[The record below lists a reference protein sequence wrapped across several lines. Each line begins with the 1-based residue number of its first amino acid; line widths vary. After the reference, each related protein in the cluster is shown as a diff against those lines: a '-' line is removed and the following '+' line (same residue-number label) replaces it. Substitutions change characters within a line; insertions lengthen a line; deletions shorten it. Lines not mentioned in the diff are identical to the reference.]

1 MKRVTTLL
9 VILLFTVGLS
19 AAAVQAQSATT
30 FTSEGMQIQV
40 PAGWQAE
47 EAPDGGIFLAN
58 SDRAMEL
65 MRSETGSLTD
75 SDIAF
80 AFLQPQYLE
89 LQFGLAPDADP
100 FVVIDTLI
108 SALSV
113 NSAAY
118 TILLGDAQGAA
129 ARVTSTQIPNGYA
142 VLYAFPSDAGTWLA
156 ILLINPTSPNFM
168 MAEGMLRNVSFTA
181 DVVPT
186 PEPTQDLEA
195 LRRTAIAHLD
205 NREYESA
212 IALYDQILAADP
224 QDAESYFYRGRAHYN
239 LFNAEEALSD
249 FDNAFLY
256 GFSDVAWN
264 YNLRG
269 LTYADLGRYEEA
281 VSDFTEALA
290 IAPNYVAALQNRA
303 WVNSQYLNN
312 WEAHVADYE
321 QIIELAPGN
330 AGYLNSL
337 GWGLIQ
343 LGRYAEAL
351 PHLDEALDISPDL
364 NYALD
369 SRGWAHLGLGNYDA
383 ARADFERA
391 IQLDEPYS
399 YYGLGALY
407 RELGNNRLALE
418 YVRAYL
424 KSAGDSA
431 VQGALDLFALLE
443 ASI

>member
-9 VILLFTVGLS
+9 VVLVFLIGLS
-19 AAAVQAQSATT
+19 AATVQAQTATT

-47 EAPDGGIFLAN
+47 EAPGGGIFLAN

-65 MRSETGSLTD
+65 MRNETGSLAD
-75 SDIAF
+75 SDIAI

-89 LQFGLAPDADP
+89 LQFGLSSDSDP

-113 NSAAY
+113 NSMPY
-118 TILLGDAQGAA
+118 SISLGDVQGAA

-156 ILLINPTSPNFM
+156 ILLINPTSPSFM
-168 MAEGMLRNVSFTA
+168 MAEGMLRNVSFTTDA
-181 DVVPT
+181 APT
-186 PEPTQDLEA
+186 PEPAQDLNA
-195 LRRTAIAHLD
+195 LRNAALAHLD

-212 IALYDQILAADP
+212 IPLYDQILAADP
-224 QDAESYFYRGRAHYN
+224 QDADSYFYRGRAHYN
-239 LFNAEEALSD
+239 LFNAEQALSD
-249 FDNAFLY
+249 FNNAFLY

-290 IAPNYVAALQNRA
+290 IAPNYVAALRNRA
-303 WVNSQYLNN
+303 WVNSEYLNN

-321 QIIELAPGN
+321 QVVALAPGN
-330 AGYLNSL
+330 ADHLNSL

-343 LGRYAEAL
+343 LGSYAEAL
-351 PHLDEALDISPDL
+351 LLLEEALSISPDL

-407 RELGNNRLALE
+407 HELGNNRLALE

-424 KSAGDSA
+424 KSAGESA

-443 ASI
+443 ASL